1 MKNIFKCTG
10 CGAEM
15 PFEELDFELRED
27 ASLTCPIC
35 KSKFT
40 ISALLTEPGAAPAE
54 EAPAGEELAPE
65 TPAEET
71 PAGEEAA
78 PAGGAPEATP
88 GPAAEVAASAPEQ
101 ITAKESVEDRVAK
114 AMEDVKSGK
123 SLQDILGSLLSKPIK
138 ISSPRRLGMVGLREG
153 RVGLHES
160 VPVQT
165 LLSSSAQELV
175 DGDLWWDWFVDDED
189 LPAITEQIKDDI
201 ARIMQAVGIPD
212 EGWDVYAKENPVLG
226 GRKHLQSRVTVGF
239 NKAGTHVQ
247 QWVIQWKMDGEGMLH
262 SPMVFKAPGYD
273 QPVWAESTSKNL
285 EKAGL
290 REDVDR
296 VVTAGTDPNGEPV
309 TVEQDKGDARVMFGV
324 SYTWSYTP
332 VEKLLEFVEAL
343 QDVLLEM
350 GGYGKHVE
358 SLDER
363 KYIDLTPTPA
373 EYRHLL
379 HLVVKNSSDSASRK
393 WAKTELV
400 RVQNVDSW
408 KKKEPEETRL
418 MAAGESVVE
427 KARAFLAEKK
437 ADDECWT
444 GDFATFSAKLFGAC
458 KDLDIVVDDYENVI
472 RSLQEKEA
480 IELNKDEVTICLKKA
495 KDVFVDFLKGQV
507 KTAEQQSAAVGD
519 LKEPPKV
526 APDLGSAPAGAPAAE
541 SKKLAEE
548 DNDSSKGVEEKVDQ
562 VLKKFFA

>member
-1 MKNIFKCTG
+1 MKDTFKCTG

-153 RVGLHES
+153 L
-160 VPVQT
+160 
-165 LLSSSAQELV
+165 
-175 DGDLWWDWFVDDED
+175 
-189 LPAITEQIKDDI
+189 
-201 ARIMQAVGIPD
+201 
-212 EGWDVYAKENPVLG
+212 
-226 GRKHLQSRVTVGF
+226 
-239 NKAGTHVQ
+239 
-247 QWVIQWKMDGEGMLH
+247 
-262 SPMVFKAPGYD
+262 
-273 QPVWAESTSKNL
+273 
-285 EKAGL
+285 
-290 REDVDR
+290 EDVDQI
-296 VVTAGTDPNGEPV
+296 VSAGNDPEGNPV
-309 TVEQDKGDARVMFGV
+309 TILYDAKYQEATVRFGK
-324 SYTWSYTP
+324 SYTWPNTS
-332 VEKLLEFVEAL
+332 VLKVSDFVKGLYDAL
-343 QDVLLEM
+343 VDLVH
-350 GGYGKHVE
+350 GKEVPE

-393 WAKTELV
+393 WAKNELG

-408 KKKEPEETRL
+408 KKKEPEEARP
-418 MAAGESVVE
+418 MAAGESRVITMGGSHDRSSGGHLSGLLGYKFPVGKATGESVVE

-437 ADDECWT
+437 DDECWT

-519 LKEPPKV
+519 LTEPPKV

-541 SKKLAEE
+541 GKKLAEE

>member
-138 ISSPRRLGMVGLREG
+138 ISSPKRLGMVGLREG
-153 RVGLHES
+153 L
-160 VPVQT
+160 
-165 LLSSSAQELV
+165 
-175 DGDLWWDWFVDDED
+175 
-189 LPAITEQIKDDI
+189 
-201 ARIMQAVGIPD
+201 
-212 EGWDVYAKENPVLG
+212 
-226 GRKHLQSRVTVGF
+226 
-239 NKAGTHVQ
+239 
-247 QWVIQWKMDGEGMLH
+247 
-262 SPMVFKAPGYD
+262 
-273 QPVWAESTSKNL
+273 
-285 EKAGL
+285 
-290 REDVDR
+290 EDVDQI
-296 VVTAGTDPNGEPV
+296 VSAGNDPEGNPV
-309 TVEQDKGDARVMFGV
+309 TILYDAKYQEATVRFGK
-324 SYTWSYTP
+324 SYTWPNTS
-332 VEKLLEFVEAL
+332 VLKVSDFVKGLYDAL
-343 QDVLLEM
+343 VDLVH
-350 GGYGKHVE
+350 GKEVPE

-393 WAKTELV
+393 WAKNELG

-437 ADDECWT
+437 DDECWT

-519 LKEPPKV
+519 LTEPPKV

-541 SKKLAEE
+541 GKKLAEE